1 MQALFESER
10 RPAHDLQ
17 ASLRRALNELSDADE
32 AFAQELLVGV
42 QEHLDH
48 LKEVI
53 QVHAPGWSIER
64 MDPISRCVLT
74 VGCYE
79 LLHRSD
85 VPPAVVMDE
94 AIDIAKEYGSAEG
107 GKFVN
112 GVLNAIAKGT
122 R

>member
-1 MQALFESER
+1 MQVLFELER
-10 RPAHDLQ
+10 RPARDTQ
-17 ASLRRALNELSDADE
+17 ASLRRVLSELNEADE
-32 AFAQELLVGV
+32 AFAQELLTGV
-42 QEHLDH
+42 LDH
-48 LKEVI
+48 RDHLREVI
-53 QVHAPGWSIER
+53 QIHAPGWSMER

-74 VGCYE
+74 IGCYE

-112 GVLNAIAKGT
+112 GVLNAIAKGAH
-122 R
+122 